1 MNQNPDKSDYT
12 LQCNSDGTWNNS
24 ITGCTKIQCSEL
36 LFDPN
41 SVMEEQVSSR
51 CGEKTFKCKNDGEF
65 LKFLDDQSS
74 IKYTCT
80 SR

>member
-1 MNQNPDKSDYT
+1 MNLNPDKSDYT
-12 LQCNSDGTWNNS
+12 LQCKSDGTWNNS
-24 ITGCTKIQCSEL
+24 ITGCTKIQCSEI
-36 LFDPN
+36 LFEPN